1 MKINKY
7 NLILLV
13 AFLVGFTGLCYEI
26 VATKI
31 LFYFFSE
38 NSLSVSTVIAIFLL
52 GLAIGSFIFSNLV
65 HKIKDM
71 KEFILTVQVSIACYA
86 LLVFPNFDIVPTIFN
101 LLYNNSD
108 VAIQVTL
115 LNKFLISFAYLI
127 VPTVLMGMCLPAVL
141 TMMLEFEEDIA
152 KKISLVYGVDLMGAV
167 LGSLLSGYVFIPFIG
182 IKALIF
188 FTVAINLLTGLIL
201 ISDDR
206 KKLFKYSLLCIVLFG
221 VGIFCLK
228 PLETSAPIYETG
240 NGNLD
245 LGSAQKYQKK
255 DPNVKIFSKNSPYG
269 EVSVIRETM
278 FNEKV
283 LSMYI
288 NNRMECTTAG
298 CTPGHIE
305 KANASEVHFA
315 NDTIKESSKKDLK
328 VLNIGL
334 GCGITLGTL
343 AKNPKIKSIDVVE
356 INQTVVEGSKYFT
369 KYTADVL
376 KNPKVKL
383 FINDGYYHLFKGK
396 RKYDLIIVDIENPA
410 IMESSKLYTKEF
422 YEIIKN
428 SLSPD
433 GAFAIWAY
441 RPNERIQAINYNT
454 LSSVFPYVT
463 LKISGKF
470 NDIYFFAKNTPIKK
484 IKQKT
489 SDKEFLKSLQNS
501 RIKKVNTL
509 NNSALTTEWMTTG
522 LISQ

>member
-206 KKLFKYSLLCIVLFG
+206 KKLFKLL
-221 VGIFCLK
+221 
-228 PLETSAPIYETG
+228 
-240 NGNLD
+240 
-245 LGSAQKYQKK
+245 
-255 DPNVKIFSKNSPYG
+255 
-269 EVSVIRETM
+269 
-278 FNEKV
+278 
-283 LSMYI
+283 
-288 NNRMECTTAG
+288 
-298 CTPGHIE
+298 
-305 KANASEVHFA
+305 
-315 NDTIKESSKKDLK
+315 
-328 VLNIGL
+328 
-334 GCGITLGTL
+334 
-343 AKNPKIKSIDVVE
+343 
-356 INQTVVEGSKYFT
+356 
-369 KYTADVL
+369 
-376 KNPKVKL
+376 
-383 FINDGYYHLFKGK
+383 
-396 RKYDLIIVDIENPA
+396 
-410 IMESSKLYTKEF
+410 
-422 YEIIKN
+422 
-428 SLSPD
+428 
-433 GAFAIWAY
+433 
-441 RPNERIQAINYNT
+441 
-454 LSSVFPYVT
+454 
-463 LKISGKF
+463 
-470 NDIYFFAKNTPIKK
+470 
-484 IKQKT
+484 
-489 SDKEFLKSLQNS
+489 
-501 RIKKVNTL
+501 
-509 NNSALTTEWMTTG
+509 
-522 LISQ
+522 